1 MPAVSRCKAVRFL
14 DRYNNKLRESFR
26 VRCFDHMNVTSYVE
40 HMATSL
46 MERRFANSEYVRWK
60 TNADRNSTE
69 ECIWKNESPRKKVEE
84 HLLEKAYYKFC
95 GECMGSEDE
104 IQL

>member
-1 MPAVSRCKAVRFL
+1 
-14 DRYNNKLRESFR
+14 
-26 VRCFDHMNVTSYVE
+26 MNVTSYVE